1 MPPPQ
6 KKPVP
11 NAGGK
16 KGAPSKSRTK
26 KNAQP
31 TRRPPMQRVMVLGKD
46 LKIRWEWRPWGS

>member
-6 KKPVP
+6 KKSVP

-16 KGAPSKSRTK
+16 KGVAPSRAK

-31 TRRPPMQRVMVLGKD
+31 TQRPPMQRVMVLGKD